1 MLKIREG
8 KQVTGTSSYVLLLPT
23 PIWVFRIY
31 LQPRI
36 AISDRVKNTGND
48 IRSNNRHRGGERDQG
63 VNFRNA
69 YNALTLCT
77 AFPPFSQN
85 FIAGK
90 KWSPGSTEICSHP

>member
-1 MLKIREG
+1 MG
-8 KQVTGTSSYVLLLPT
+8 VSYIFT
-23 PIWVFRIY
+23 T
-31 LQPRI
+31 RI

-48 IRSNNRHRGGERDQG
+48 IRSNNRHQDGERDQG

-90 KWSPGSTEICSHP
+90 KVVARKY